1 MNPGARGGKDGPRDA
16 CAGHAVDASPIG
28 LNRIGSCPSNRRS
41 SANRDTVC
49 AVKIGITVGDPAGIG
64 PEIVAAT
71 LAAAPPELLA
81 RLVVYGDRGPL
92 ERGARAIGAT
102 LPDVRIIGA
111 GTAERAVAG
120 APDEAC
126 GAAQVG
132 YLEDAVTAARA
143 GELGAIVTAPISK
156 TWAKRAGFAFPGHT
170 EMLAE
175 RFGARDVVMMFAGPK
190 YKIALATVHVP
201 LRDVA
206 RVLTTARLRRV
217 IELLAESL
225 VKDFGIA
232 APRIGVVGLNPHAGE
247 GGLLGSED
255 AEIIAPALG
264 PLPPATISGPLIPD
278 AAFRDALH
286 GSVDALVAQYH
297 DQGLIPVKLV
307 DFDEAV
313 NLTLGLPIVRTSP
326 DHGTA
331 YDIAGKGV
339 ARSISMQ
346 CALSLAVKMLA
357 RRQ

>member
-1 MNPGARGGKDGPRDA
+1 MARTDRATRAPVTPLARWFESDAIRNVERRGA
-16 CAGHAVDASPIG
+16 
-28 LNRIGSCPSNRRS
+28 
-41 SANRDTVC
+41 TVC
-49 AVKIGITVGDPAGIG
+49 TVKLGITLGDPSGIG

-71 LAAAPPELLA
+71 LAAAPADVLA
-81 RLVVYGDRGPL
+81 RLVVFGDRDPL
-92 ERGARAIGAT
+92 ERGARAIGVT
-102 LPDVRIIGA
+102 LPDVRIVGA
-111 GTAERAVAG
+111 GTGDRAVFG

-132 YLEDAVTAARA
+132 YLEAAVDAARL
-143 GELGAIVTAPISK
+143 GEIGAIVTAPISK
-156 TWAKRAGFAFPGHT
+156 TWANRAGFAFPGHT
-170 EMLAE
+170 EMLAQ
-175 RFGARDVVMMFAGPK
+175 RFGARDVVMMFAGPR

-206 RVLTTARLRRV
+206 RVLTTGRLRRV
-217 IELLAESL
+217 IELLADSL
-225 VKDFGIA
+225 VRDFGIP

-255 AEIIAPALG
+255 AEVIAPALG
-264 PLPPATISGPLIPD
+264 PLPPATLSGPLIPD

-331 YDIAGKGV
+331 YDIAGKGI
-339 ARSISMQ
+339 ARSVSMQ
-346 CALSLAVKMLA
+346 RALSLAVQMLA
-357 RRQ
+357 RRGS